1 LLKTID
7 KLEII
12 SEVAQDKRVN
22 TIYRFYRLVIDREDI
37 MTGLECLIQLK
48 GGQYLVVVVGDIKS

>member
-1 LLKTID
+1 MIVVESID

-22 TIYRFYRLVIDREDI
+22 TIYRFHRLVIDREDI
-37 MTGLECLIQLK
+37 MISLECLIHSKL
-48 GGQYLVVVVGDIKS
+48 